1 YHLELRAAS
10 RAPQNRRLGVRFG
23 VLCRLKKWT
32 MSIVDFVFHPRGHEA
47 RDPEQLRDLLFEA
60 ARKNRQQ
67 FERLC
72 RANRPF
78 ILKHFPEWR
87 KLPAALP
94 LDQASVQRYG
104 DGLMAIA
111 CF

>member
-1 YHLELRAAS
+1 
-10 RAPQNRRLGVRFG
+10 
-23 VLCRLKKWT
+23 
-32 MSIVDFVFHPRGHEA
+32 MSILDFVFHPRGHES
-47 RDPEQLRDLLFEA
+47 RDPGQLSDLLFEA
-60 ARKNRQQ
+60 ARKERRQ

-87 KLPAALP
+87 TLPDTLP
-94 LDQASVQRYG
+94 RDQASLKRYG

-111 CF
+111 CFFA